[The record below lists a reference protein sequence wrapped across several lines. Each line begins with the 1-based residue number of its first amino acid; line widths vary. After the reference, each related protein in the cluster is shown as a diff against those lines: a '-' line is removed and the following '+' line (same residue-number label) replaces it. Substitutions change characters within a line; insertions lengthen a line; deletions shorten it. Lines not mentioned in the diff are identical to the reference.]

1 MVVQLVLNGVDIP
14 CRNARQ
20 NMALWALV
28 ATKVVKLAQEHAMST
43 HGADAVTNVEDTKHI
58 LSIKKTSLEKKSRD
72 VFFIGSPLFILK
84 DIVI

>member
-43 HGADAVTNVEDTKHI
+43 HGADAVTNVMA
-58 LSIKKTSLEKKSRD
+58 TSCRPD
-72 VFFIGSPLFILK
+72 QIGSGSC
-84 DIVI
+84 DIDSWRSCCDECRGY

>member
-43 HGADAVTNVEDTKHI
+43 HGVGVVRNV
-58 LSIKKTSLEKKSRD
+58 
-72 VFFIGSPLFILK
+72 
-84 DIVI
+84 